1 MAETGKTFL
10 ARKIAEATQAA
21 IEFEQVIPANVVWA
35 GGIPRPICGVEGSI
49 GKATNV
55 VVEALDTAL
64 DPYYKGITGEEQRDN
79 RLITGLACSPAR
91 KTADGKGQVWQ
102 RHSDCEV
109 QHDLSNVMGRAASCC
124 EACHRD

>member
-64 DPYYKGITGEEQRDN
+64 DPYYKLVLIALYGHITLDSTPRQRYHSTTTTPTL
-79 RLITGLACSPAR
+79 LIPSSFLPYYY
-91 KTADGKGQVWQ
+91 V
-102 RHSDCEV
+102 V
-109 QHDLSNVMGRAASCC
+109 LV
-124 EACHRD
+124 